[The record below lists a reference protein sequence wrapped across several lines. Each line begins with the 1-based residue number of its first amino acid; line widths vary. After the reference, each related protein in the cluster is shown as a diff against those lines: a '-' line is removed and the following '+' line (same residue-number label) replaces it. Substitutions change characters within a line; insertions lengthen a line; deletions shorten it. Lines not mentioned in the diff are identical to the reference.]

1 MPYVW
6 KQETQLTIK
15 QRSFTL
21 LTILWINKKE
31 ESFPLHSNFNLNKLN
46 FNFQQVFGFS
56 RSFFCGCF
64 SPVLRG
70 CLKMFPYS
78 THSPFPPTD
87 PHIVDRFHR
96 DGILAAHTG
105 SPWIPHVPQPLF
117 SGYVCTGNVLSDLEQ
132 ATARVLFT
140 TNLSSRKAL

>member
-15 QRSFTL
+15 QRTFTL

-56 RSFFCGCF
+56 RSFFVVVFHQFFVAVWKC
-64 SPVLRG
+64 SP
-70 CLKMFPYS
+70 
-78 THSPFPPTD
+78 TPPTLLSLLLI
-87 PHIVDRFHR
+87 HTLLTGSYKN
-96 DGILAAHTG
+96 GILAAHNG

-140 TNLSSRKAL
+140 TNITSRRAL